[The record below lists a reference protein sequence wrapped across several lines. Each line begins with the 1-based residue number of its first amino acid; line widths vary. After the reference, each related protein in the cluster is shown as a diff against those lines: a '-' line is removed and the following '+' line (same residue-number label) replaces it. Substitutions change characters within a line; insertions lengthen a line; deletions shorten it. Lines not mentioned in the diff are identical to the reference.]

1 MPDMTYE
8 CKSHLSTPVTD
19 AAETGGRVDPESA
32 SHPSYLL
39 VIPVVIPED
48 MKTLRRWV
56 GWKAASWPAKHT
68 KKPWSKVPKNPET
81 GCHADPTARRTWG
94 AFDQALASY
103 RFVDRS
109 IPLMLPV
116 SHAEMEALSRQ
127 GRVISVR
134 GGLSHG

>member
-1 MPDMTYE
+1 MSNTNDQCNPN
-8 CKSHLSTPVTD
+8 LPTPLLN
-19 AAETGGRVDPESA
+19 AAEAGERVDPESA
-32 SHPSYLL
+32 SRPNYL
-39 VIPVVIPED
+39 PVIPESIPEEI
-48 MKTLRRWV
+48 KTLRQWV

-81 GCHADPTARRTWG
+81 GCHADPTARRTRE
-94 AFDQALASY
+94 AFAQAMASY

-116 SHAEMEALSRQ
+116 SHAETAGLSRQ
-127 GRVISVR
+127 RRVIPAR